1 MPIFLPLRRRTGYY
15 NNHCSSITNH
25 TLKNKTHIL
34 KLVNMSV
41 FTVLS
46 GNLKVDR
53 NEIKK
58 SENDGVLK
66 LDVNP
71 ESMYKQNRGQK
82 KLTKQHM
89 AASTSCSGH
98 TVLLAGVAE
107 MTVLQLRREVRSQP
121 HSPAHFG
128 AVSEI
133 GRTKYDARQSDDYMS
148 PEMHPDLTIKTTGR
162 GKKDQIKRTTNSEAF
177 ISTCCKMEI
186 TFLLLSLSLGV

>member
-1 MPIFLPLRRRTGYY
+1 MPIFLPLWRRTGYY

-25 TLKNKTHIL
+25 TLKNKTHNL
-34 KLVNMSV
+34 KLMNMSV

-46 GNLKVDR
+46 GNFKMDR

-162 GKKDQIKRTTNSEAF
+162 GRKD
-177 ISTCCKMEI
+177 
-186 TFLLLSLSLGV
+186 